1 LAEISPSFL
10 VESFIS
16 SQEENW
22 MGIPGNAIKDWRDE
36 HEISDTD
43 GIEQIINTSEANKR
57 EQAELV
63 LLI

>member
-1 LAEISPSFL
+1 

-22 MGIPGNAIKDWRDE
+22 MGIPGNAIKEWRDE

-43 GIEQIINTSEANKR
+43 GIEQIINTSEA
-57 EQAELV
+57 ESV